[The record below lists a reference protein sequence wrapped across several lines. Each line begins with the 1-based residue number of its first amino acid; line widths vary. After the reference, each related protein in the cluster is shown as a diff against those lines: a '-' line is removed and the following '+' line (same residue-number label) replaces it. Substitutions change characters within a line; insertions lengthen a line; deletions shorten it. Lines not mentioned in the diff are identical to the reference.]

1 MRRVLAVIM
10 AVLLFVASTMSLTS
24 CWIGG
29 DYTHKP
35 GAGTVA
41 GEAQPVPE
49 SSSTTSSP
57 DTSSAQPQAPA
68 DAGNDDDESDIFG
81 D

>member
-10 AVLLFVASTMSLTS
+10 AVLLFVASTVSLTS

-29 DYTHKP
+29 DYTPKR

-41 GEAQPVPE
+41 SEAQPVPE
-49 SSSTTSSP
+49 SSSTASSS
-57 DTSSAQPQAPA
+57 DTSSTQPEAPA
-68 DAGNDDDESDIFG
+68 DTSDDDDDMDIFG

>member
-10 AVLLFVASTMSLTS
+10 AVLLFVASTVSLTS

-29 DYTHKP
+29 DYTAKP
-35 GAGTVA
+35 GEGTLA

-49 SSSTTSSP
+49 SSSTASSS
-57 DTSSAQPQAPA
+57 DTSSTQPQVPA
-68 DAGNDDDESDIFG
+68 DTSDDDESDIFG

>member
-10 AVLLFVASTMSLTS
+10 VVLLFVGSTVSMAS

-41 GEAQPVPE
+41 SEVSSTPE
-49 SSSTTSSP
+49 SSSTASSS
-57 DTSSAQPQAPA
+57 DTGSTQPQAPA
-68 DAGNDDDESDIFG
+68 DTSDDDDESDIFG

>member
-10 AVLLFVASTMSLTS
+10 AVLLFAVSAFSLTS

-29 DYTHKP
+29 DHTQKP
-35 GAGTVA
+35 GAGTLA
-41 GEAQPVPE
+41 TEPQPVPE
-49 SSSTTSSP
+49 SPSTASSS
-57 DTSSAQPQAPA
+57 DTSSTQPQAPA
-68 DAGNDDDESDIFG
+68 DTSDDDESDIFG